1 MKRVEAEFRP
11 RWQPGRV
18 VLASLAALG
27 VCLALSIG
35 AAVWSH
41 QRVAALQAQI
51 AQLVDDER
59 NNVRPQAPSVV
70 PAYDASARLF
80 LSERAAGWAPMLR
93 TLENGAMV
101 GVTPT
106 SVEFNAT
113 DGSARVELN
122 YSDSTALLDY
132 LARINEGVSPAAGVP
147 RWNLVETRLQPSAG
161 TANPSMQGPMRSGD
175 SVAIIRSTWIDSSVT
190 TTHNEAPSPSAR

>member
-1 MKRVEAEFRP
+1 MRRVEAEFRP
-11 RWQPGRV
+11 RWRPGRV

-27 VCLALSIG
+27 ACVALSIG

-41 QRVAALQAQI
+41 QRVAALQTQI
-51 AQLVDDER
+51 DQLADDER
-59 NNVRPQAPSVV
+59 NNVRPQAPRVL

-80 LSERAAGWAPMLR
+80 LGERASAWAPMFR
-93 TLENGAMV
+93 TIESGAMA

-132 LARINEGVSPAAGVP
+132 LGRINEGVSPAAGAP
-147 RWNLVETRLQPSAG
+147 RWNLVETRAQSSAG
-161 TANPSMQGPMRSGD
+161 TANTSMQGTTRSGD
-175 SVAIIRSTWIDSSVT
+175 SVAIIRSTWLDSSAVSVQD
-190 TTHNEAPSPSAR
+190 AAR